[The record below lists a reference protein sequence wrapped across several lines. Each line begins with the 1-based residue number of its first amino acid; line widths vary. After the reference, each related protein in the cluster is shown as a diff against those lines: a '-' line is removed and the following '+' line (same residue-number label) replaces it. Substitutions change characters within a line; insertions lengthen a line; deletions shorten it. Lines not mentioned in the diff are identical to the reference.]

1 MATVTATD
9 LIRTADLVAA
19 GYSLREQR
27 RAVAG
32 MTRVAAGTY
41 ARTAA
46 MSPEEVHRVR
56 TEAVLGRV
64 GRVAASYATAAVL
77 WELPVRAGDLRD
89 VHVSP
94 TSARPARPSSR
105 NGYVMR
111 SPAVADE
118 EIALRLGLPTTD
130 ALRTVLD
137 CARLLD
143 PDWGVVIGDAAVHRG
158 LITLADLGRAAQ
170 EMHRLK
176 GAGRAR
182 TLQARCS
189 PLSES
194 PGESLLRLRLQR
206 MGVEPREQVS
216 MPWVEGSPRV
226 DFLIDDWLVVEFD
239 GQGKYAMKGD
249 IARAHWEEKIRHD
262 RLIEAGHDVVHVI
275 WAHLWDEPRLRQ
287 RVQRARSR
295 QPRIPPERES

>member
-64 GRVAASYATAAVL
+64 GRVVASYATAAVL

-130 ALRTVLD
+130 ALLSTSRD
-137 CARLLD
+137 D
-143 PDWGVVIGDAAVHRG
+143 PVGLMVHRG
-158 LITLADLGRAAQ
+158 LITLADLGRAAPATTAWS
-170 EMHRLK
+170 R
-176 GAGRAR
+176 
-182 TLQARCS
+182 
-189 PLSES
+189 
-194 PGESLLRLRLQR
+194 PGTTSCT
-206 MGVEPREQVS
+206 
-216 MPWVEGSPRV
+216 
-226 DFLIDDWLVVEFD
+226 
-239 GQGKYAMKGD
+239 
-249 IARAHWEEKIRHD
+249 
-262 RLIEAGHDVVHVI
+262 
-275 WAHLWDEPRLRQ
+275 
-287 RVQRARSR
+287 
-295 QPRIPPERES
+295 